1 MCVLRTLTSSHKF
14 LRNLLR
20 GLYHNYV
27 VIKFKRQQPENSHSP
42 TWNKSIKKANDPH
55 SLFRLFFETTKHIF
69 AMRSAPLVR
78 RLALT
83 STRRFHSATT
93 STYIVHYNPPT
104 DGPRPSLPI
113 RAFSTNLKDNKDDQ
127 GKEDDES
134 THNEEDLL
142 GEDAVSEDKEG
153 SLEGE
158 KEKGAKEEGAEE
170 KGASSSTSFDA
181 SSFIPSGYDVRQ
193 SLLAFSDGV
202 KETWHELIN
211 PDRSS
216 NFKKRIA
223 EPMSKGESDARKDEH
238 GEYAGPSELM
248 MVKGEKDAWER
259 MRARMASAPI
269 IEDVLKAAGKVY
281 SSEGVK
287 KTREKLGDISE
298 DAREAWETS
307 QNPWVYRIS
316 SIIDTFSAED
326 EFAVAVRELR
336 RLDPNFDMEDWRYN
350 LGEAFLIPF
359 IQDYMRSDLKAL
371 KPWIHGEGMK
381 RKIEGEIR
389 TRKQEGVR

>member
-1 MCVLRTLTSSHKF
+1 M
-14 LRNLLR
+14 
-20 GLYHNYV
+20 
-27 VIKFKRQQPENSHSP
+27 
-42 TWNKSIKKANDPH
+42 
-55 SLFRLFFETTKHIF
+55 
-69 AMRSAPLVR
+69 
-78 RLALT
+78 
-83 STRRFHSATT
+83 
-93 STYIVHYNPPT
+93 
-104 DGPRPSLPI
+104 
-113 RAFSTNLKDNKDDQ
+113 
-127 GKEDDES
+127 
-134 THNEEDLL
+134 

>member
-1 MCVLRTLTSSHKF
+1 M
-14 LRNLLR
+14 
-20 GLYHNYV
+20 
-27 VIKFKRQQPENSHSP
+27 
-42 TWNKSIKKANDPH
+42 
-55 SLFRLFFETTKHIF
+55 
-69 AMRSAPLVR
+69 
-78 RLALT
+78 
-83 STRRFHSATT
+83 
-93 STYIVHYNPPT
+93 
-104 DGPRPSLPI
+104 PI

-127 GKEDDES
+127 GKEDDKS

-142 GEDAVSEDKEG
+142 GEDAVSEDKVG

-181 SSFIPSGYDVRQ
+181 SSFIPSGYEVRQ

-359 IQDYMRSDLKAL
+359 IRDYMRSDLKAL

-389 TRKQEGVR
+389 TRKQEGVRFDENVTSTEPEHLEVIAAQLDPNERGSPIILVQFVLQQINCIYSLKSSDEDGEKIMQGSPDEIRQNVYLMGFQRIFDEETGELIWKVVDLQLHMGEQYI

>member
-1 MCVLRTLTSSHKF
+1 MRAA
-14 LRNLLR
+14 
-20 GLYHNYV
+20 
-27 VIKFKRQQPENSHSP
+27 
-42 TWNKSIKKANDPH
+42 SIA
-55 SLFRLFFETTKHIF
+55 
-69 AMRSAPLVR
+69 R
-78 RLALT
+78 RLAIT
-83 STRRFHSATT
+83 STRRFQPAATSSKRFTPTPASGRTIT
-93 STYIVHYNPPT
+93 SM
-104 DGPRPSLPI
+104 PI
-113 RAFSTNLKDNKDDQ
+113 RAFSTNLKDNKEDEVDR
-127 GKEDDES
+127 DDEEKQ
-134 THNEEDLL
+134 NEE
-142 GEDAVSEDKEG
+142 EVPKEDKEG
-153 SLEGE
+153 GEEDGKEAEALEGE
-158 KEKGAKEEGAEE
+158 KEKGAD
-170 KGASSSTSFDA
+170 ASSSASFDP
-181 SSFIPSGYDVRQ
+181 SSMIPSGYDVRQ

-202 KETWHELIN
+202 KETWQELIN

-223 EPMSKGESDARKDEH
+223 EPMSKGESDKRKDEH
-238 GEYAGPSELM
+238 GDYAGPSELM
-248 MVKGEKDAWER
+248 MVEGEKDAWER

-336 RLDPNFDMEDWRYN
+336 RLDPNFDLEDWRYN